1 MRRSLKMFSHGIRNI
16 LLTPFL
22 IWAGLF
28 IFIPLIFIVW
38 YGVTDYDGNFSV
50 ANMALIFKHGF
61 WDAFELSIVLAVIS
75 TIICLLLAYPLCL
88 ILTERQRDNS
98 TIISLLFI
106 LPLWMNSLLSTMAWQ
121 TILEGNG
128 IINQLMRLL
137 GLPALQMIN
146 TPGAIVLGMVYNY
159 LPYMVLP
166 LYISL
171 TKIDKRILEAARD
184 LGANY
189 WQTFTKIILPLTIPG
204 AISGVTMVFI
214 PALTTFVISALLGG
228 GKLLLIGNIIE
239 QEFTFQYDWHV
250 GCALS
255 VILMIF
261 IVLNM
266 LLTTYFERS
275 HEEEDAQ

>member
-1 MRRSLKMFSHGIRNI
+1 MFSHGTRNI

-28 IFIPLIFIVW
+28 IFIPLVCIVW
-38 YGVTDYDGNFSV
+38 YGVTDYDGNFSLS
-50 ANMALIFKHGF
+50 NMGLIFERGYMDALKLSIWLALI
-61 WDAFELSIVLAVIS
+61 S
-75 TIICLLLAYPLCL
+75 TVICLLLAYPLCL
-88 ILTERQRDNS
+88 ILTERQRDNT

-128 IINQLMRLL
+128 IINQIMRLF
-137 GLPALQMIN
+137 GLPTLHMIN
-146 TPGAIVLGMVYNY
+146 TEGAIVLGMVYNF

-166 LYISL
+166 LYIAL
-171 TKIDKRILEAARD
+171 TKIDRRILEAAQD
-184 LGANY
+184 LGASS
-189 WQTFTKIILPLTIPG
+189 WQTFWRVILPLSLPG
-204 AISGVTMVFI
+204 AVSGITMVFI

-228 GKLLLIGNIIE
+228 GKLLLLGNIIE

-266 LLTTYFERS
+266 LVTTYFDKS
-275 HEEEDAQ
+275 DAEEEH

>member
-1 MRRSLKMFSHGIRNI
+1 MFNKLTRNV

-28 IFIPLIFIVW
+28 IFVPLICIVW
-38 YGVTDYDGNFSV
+38 YGVTDKSGNFSL
-50 ANMALIFKHGF
+50 ANMALIFERNYIE
-61 WDAFELSIVLAVIS
+61 ALELSIILALIS
-75 TIICLLLAYPLCL
+75 TLICLFLAYPLCL
-88 ILTERQRDNS
+88 ILTERQRDNT

-121 TILEGNG
+121 TILEHNG
-128 IINQLMRLL
+128 IINQLMKLL
-137 GLPALQMIN
+137 NLPALHMIN
-146 TPGAIVLGMVYNY
+146 TSGAIVVGMVYNF

-166 LYISL
+166 LFISL
-171 TKIDKRILEAARD
+171 TKIDRSVLEAARD
-184 LGANY
+184 LGANS
-189 WQTFTKIILPLTIPG
+189 WQTFLRVILPLSLPG
-204 AISGVTMVFI
+204 AVSGITMVFI
-214 PALTTFVISALLGG
+214 PALTTFVISAMLGG

-266 LLTTYFERS
+266 ILTTAFDPLK
-275 HEEEDAQ
+275 EEGDV

>member
-1 MRRSLKMFSHGIRNI
+1 MFNRLTRNV

-28 IFIPLIFIVW
+28 IFVPLICIVW
-38 YGVTDYDGNFSV
+38 YGVTDKAGNFSLM
-50 ANMALIFKHGF
+50 NLSLIFERKYI
-61 WDAFELSIVLAVIS
+61 DALELSIALALIS
-75 TIICLLLAYPLCL
+75 TLICLLLAYPLCL
-88 ILTERQRDNS
+88 ILTERQRDNT

-121 TILEGNG
+121 TILENNG
-128 IINQLMRLL
+128 IINQLLHLL
-137 GLPALQMIN
+137 NMQPLRMIN
-146 TPGAIVLGMVYNY
+146 TEGAIVVGMVYNF

-171 TKIDKRILEAARD
+171 TKIDRQVLEAARD
-184 LGANY
+184 LGANP
-189 WQTFTKIILPLTIPG
+189 WQTFLRVILPLSLPG
-204 AISGVTMVFI
+204 AVSGVTMVFI

-255 VILMIF
+255 VILMVF
-261 IVLNM
+261 IILNM
-266 LLTTYFERS
+266 MLTMAFDPL
-275 HEEEDAQ
+275 HEEEEV

>member
-1 MRRSLKMFSHGIRNI
+1 MFNKFSRNV

-28 IFIPLIFIVW
+28 IFVPLIFIVW
-38 YGVTDYDGNFSV
+38 YGVTDNDGNFST
-50 ANMALIFKHGF
+50 ANLAMIFQRGF
-61 WDAFELSIVLAVIS
+61 WDALVLSVELALVS
-75 TIICLLLAYPLCL
+75 TVICLLLAYPLCL
-88 ILTERQRDNS
+88 ILTERQRDNT

-128 IINQLMRLL
+128 IINQLLRLVN
-137 GLPALQMIN
+137 LPTLQMIN
-146 TPGAIVLGMVYNY
+146 TPGAIVLGMVYNF

-166 LYISL
+166 LFISL
-171 TKIDKRILEAARD
+171 SKIDRSILEAAQD
-184 LGANY
+184 LGANA
-189 WQTFTKIILPLTIPG
+189 WQKFFRVILPLTLPG
-204 AISGVTMVFI
+204 AVSGITMVFI

-239 QEFTFQYDWHV
+239 QEFTFQYDWHL

-266 LLTTYFERS
+266 LLTMAFDPIK
-275 HEEEDAQ
+275 EEGDAA

>member
-1 MRRSLKMFSHGIRNI
+1 MFNKLTRNI

-28 IFIPLIFIVW
+28 IFVPLIFIVW
-38 YGVTDYDGNFSV
+38 YGVTDYDGNFSLG
-50 ANMALIFKHGF
+50 NLGLILKHGYL
-61 WDAFELSIVLAVIS
+61 DALELSIALALVS
-75 TIICLLLAYPLCL
+75 TVICLLLAYPLCL
-88 ILTERQRDNS
+88 ILTERQRDNT

-121 TILEGNG
+121 TILEHNG
-128 IINQLMRLL
+128 IINQFMRLL
-137 GLPALQMIN
+137 NLPDLHMIN
-146 TPGAIVLGMVYNY
+146 TPGAIVLGMVYNF

-166 LYISL
+166 LFITLS
-171 TKIDKRILEAARD
+171 KIDRSILEAARD
-184 LGANY
+184 LGASY
-189 WQTFTKIILPLTIPG
+189 WQTFVRVILPLSIPG
-204 AISGVTMVFI
+204 AVSGVTMVFI

-261 IVLNM
+261 IVINM
-266 LLTTYFERS
+266 LLTMTVEPL
-275 HEEEDAQ
+275 HGEEGV

>member
-1 MRRSLKMFSHGIRNI
+1 MFKHMTRNI

-28 IFIPLIFIVW
+28 IFVPLICIVW
-38 YGVTDYDGNFSV
+38 YGVTDYDKNFSLS
-50 ANMALIFKHGF
+50 NMSLILERGYLDALKLSV
-61 WDAFELSIVLAVIS
+61 ELALIS
-75 TIICLLLAYPLCL
+75 TIVCLLIAYPLCL
-88 ILTERQRDNS
+88 ILTERERDNT

-121 TILEGNG
+121 TILESNG

-137 GLPALQMIN
+137 NLPTFNMIN
-146 TPGAIVLGMVYNY
+146 TQGAIIVGMVYNF

-166 LYISL
+166 LFISL
-171 TKIDKRILEAARD
+171 SKIDRRILEAARD
-184 LGANY
+184 LGANS
-189 WQTFTKIILPLTIPG
+189 WQTFFRVILPLTIPG
-204 AISGVTMVFI
+204 AVSGVTMVFI
-214 PALTTFVISALLGG
+214 PALTTFVISAMLGG

-255 VILMIF
+255 MILMIF

-266 LLTTYFERS
+266 LLTAAFDPLK
-275 HEEEDAQ
+275 EEETA

>member
-1 MRRSLKMFSHGIRNI
+1 MFNKFSRNV

-28 IFIPLIFIVW
+28 IFVPLIFIVW
-38 YGVTDYDGNFSV
+38 YGVTDNGGNFSTTNL
-50 ANMALIFKHGF
+50 AMIFQRGF
-61 WDAFELSIVLAVIS
+61 WDALVLSVELALVS
-75 TIICLLLAYPLCL
+75 TVICLLLAYPLCL
-88 ILTERQRDNS
+88 ILTERQRDNT

-128 IINQLMRLL
+128 IINQLLRLVN
-137 GLPALQMIN
+137 LPTLQMIN
-146 TPGAIVLGMVYNY
+146 TPGAIVLGMVYNF

-166 LYISL
+166 LFISL
-171 TKIDKRILEAARD
+171 SKIDRSILEAAQD
-184 LGANY
+184 LGANA
-189 WQTFTKIILPLTIPG
+189 WQKFFRVILPLTLPG
-204 AISGVTMVFI
+204 AVSGITMVFI

-239 QEFTFQYDWHV
+239 QEFTFQYDWHL

-266 LLTTYFERS
+266 LLTMAFDPIK
-275 HEEEDAQ
+275 EEGDAA

>member
-1 MRRSLKMFSHGIRNI
+1 MFKRGMRNI

-38 YGVTDYDGNFSV
+38 YGVTDYDGNFSLT
-50 ANMALIFKHGF
+50 NLGLIFQHGY
-61 WDAFELSIVLAVIS
+61 WDAFEISIALALVS

-88 ILTERQRDNS
+88 ILTERERDNT

-121 TILEGNG
+121 TILESNG
-128 IINQLMRLL
+128 ILNQILRQLQ
-137 GLPALQMIN
+137 LPDTHLIN
-146 TPGAIVLGMVYNY
+146 TEWAIVIGMVYNF

-166 LYISL
+166 LFISL
-171 TKIDKRILEAARD
+171 SKIDKNILEAARD

-189 WQTFTKIILPLTIPG
+189 WQTFVRVILPLSIPG
-204 AISGVTMVFI
+204 AISGITMVFI
-214 PALTTFVISALLGG
+214 PSLTTFVISALLGG

-239 QEFTFQYDWHV
+239 QEFTFQYDWHI

-266 LLTTYFERS
+266 LLTTAFDPLK
-275 HEEEDAQ
+275 EDAV

>member
-1 MRRSLKMFSHGIRNI
+1 MFNHGTRNL

-28 IFIPLIFIVW
+28 IFIPLVCIVW
-38 YGVTDYDGNFSV
+38 YGVTDYDGRFSL
-50 ANMALIFKHGF
+50 ANVGLIFERGYL
-61 WDAFELSIVLAVIS
+61 DALELSIWLALIS
-75 TIICLLLAYPLCL
+75 TVICLLMAYPLCL
-88 ILTERQRDNS
+88 ILTERQRDN
-98 TIISLLFI
+98 
-106 LPLWMNSLLSTMAWQ
+106 

-128 IINQLMRLL
+128 IINQIMRLL
-137 GLPALQMIN
+137 SLPDLHMIN
-146 TPGAIVLGMVYNY
+146 TEGAIVLGMVYNY

-166 LYISL
+166 LYITL
-171 TKIDKRILEAARD
+171 TKIDRRILEAARD
-184 LGANY
+184 LGANS
-189 WQTFTKIILPLTIPG
+189 WQTFIKIILPLSLPG
-204 AISGVTMVFI
+204 AVSGITMVFI

-266 LLTTYFERS
+266 LLTTAFDPLK
-275 HEEEDAQ
+275 EEGDAP

>member
-1 MRRSLKMFSHGIRNI
+1 MFNHMTRNI

-28 IFIPLIFIVW
+28 IFVPLIFIVW
-38 YGVTDYDGNFSV
+38 YGVTDYDGNFSLK
-50 ANMALIFKHGF
+50 NMGLIFERGYIDALELSVGLALI
-61 WDAFELSIVLAVIS
+61 S
-75 TIICLLLAYPLCL
+75 TVVCLLLAYPLCL
-88 ILTERQRDNS
+88 ILTERERDNT

-121 TILEGNG
+121 TILESNG

-137 GLPALQMIN
+137 NLPTFNMIN
-146 TPGAIVLGMVYNY
+146 TEGAIVVGMVYNF

-166 LYISL
+166 LFISL
-171 TKIDKRILEAARD
+171 SKIDRSILEAARD
-184 LGANY
+184 LGANS
-189 WQTFTKIILPLTIPG
+189 WQTFVRVILPLTIPG
-204 AISGVTMVFI
+204 AVSGITMVFI

-239 QEFTFQYDWHV
+239 QEFTFQYDWHI

-261 IVLNM
+261 IILNM
-266 LLTTYFERS
+266 LLTTAFDPLK
-275 HEEEDAQ
+275 EEGDAA

>member
-1 MRRSLKMFSHGIRNI
+1 MFKRGIRNI

-28 IFIPLIFIVW
+28 IFVPLIFIVW
-38 YGVTDYDGNFSV
+38 YGVTDYDGNFSPV
-50 ANMALIFKHGF
+50 NLGLILKHGY
-61 WDAFELSIVLAVIS
+61 WDALEISIALALVS
-75 TIICLLLAYPLCL
+75 TVVCLLLAYPLCL
-88 ILTERQRDNS
+88 ILTESERDNT

-128 IINQLMRLL
+128 ILNQILRKLS
-137 GLPALQMIN
+137 LPDTHLIN
-146 TPGAIVLGMVYNY
+146 TEWAIVIGMVYNF

-166 LYISL
+166 LFISL
-171 TKIDKRILEAARD
+171 SKIDKSILEAARD

-189 WQTFTKIILPLTIPG
+189 WQTFIRVILPLSIPG
-204 AISGVTMVFI
+204 AISGITMVFI

-266 LLTTYFERS
+266 ILTTAFDPLK
-275 HEEEDAQ
+275 EEDAV

>member
-1 MRRSLKMFSHGIRNI
+1 MFNKLTRNV

-28 IFIPLIFIVW
+28 IFVPLIFIVW
-38 YGVTDYDGNFSV
+38 YGITDEEGNFSLL
-50 ANMALIFKHGF
+50 NMGLILQHGF
-61 WDAFELSIVLAVIS
+61 WDALELSVALALIS
-75 TIICLLLAYPLCL
+75 TVVCLLLAYPLCL
-88 ILTERQRDNS
+88 ILTERERDNT

-121 TILEGNG
+121 TILEHNG
-128 IINQLMRLL
+128 IINQFMRLL
-137 GLPALQMIN
+137 NLPDLHMIN
-146 TPGAIVLGMVYNY
+146 TPGAIVLGMVYNF

-166 LYISL
+166 LFITLS
-171 TKIDKRILEAARD
+171 KIDRSILEAARD
-184 LGANY
+184 LGASY
-189 WQTFTKIILPLTIPG
+189 WQTFVRVILPLSIPG
-204 AISGVTMVFI
+204 AVSGVTMVFI

-261 IVLNM
+261 IVINM
-266 LLTTYFERS
+266 LLTMTVEPL
-275 HEEEDAQ
+275 HGEEGV

>member
-1 MRRSLKMFSHGIRNI
+1 MFNRGVRNI

-28 IFIPLIFIVW
+28 IFIPLVCIVW
-38 YGVTDYDGNFSV
+38 YGVTDYDGNFSLG
-50 ANMALIFKHGF
+50 NMGLIFEHGYL
-61 WDAFELSIVLAVIS
+61 DALELSIVLALIS
-75 TIICLLLAYPLCL
+75 TLICLLLAYPLCL
-88 ILTERQRDNS
+88 ILTERQRDNT

-137 GLPALQMIN
+137 SLPDLQLIN

-166 LYISL
+166 LYITL
-171 TKIDKRILEAARD
+171 TKIDRRILEAARD

-189 WQTFTKIILPLTIPG
+189 WQTFTKIILPLSIPG
-204 AISGVTMVFI
+204 AISGITMVFI

-261 IVLNM
+261 IMLNM
-266 LLTTYFERS
+266 LLTVAFEPK
-275 HEEEDAQ
+275 EEEQ

>member
-1 MRRSLKMFSHGIRNI
+1 MFDRGLRNI

-38 YGVTDYDGNFSV
+38 YGVTDYDGNFSL
-50 ANMALIFKHGF
+50 ANVGLTFERGYLDAL
-61 WDAFELSIVLAVIS
+61 ELSIVLALIS
-75 TIICLLLAYPLCL
+75 TVICLLLAYPLCL
-88 ILTERQRDNS
+88 ILTERQRDNT

-137 GLPALQMIN
+137 SLPELQMIN
-146 TPGAIVLGMVYNY
+146 TEGAIVLGMVYNY

-166 LYISL
+166 LYIAL
-171 TKIDKRILEAARD
+171 TKIDRRILEAAQD
-184 LGANY
+184 LGANS
-189 WQTFTKIILPLTIPG
+189 WQTFTKIILPLSIPG
-204 AISGVTMVFI
+204 AISGITMVFI

-255 VILMIF
+255 VILMVF

-266 LLTTYFERS
+266 LLTMVFDNS
-275 HEEEDAQ
+275 HEEEDV

>member
-1 MRRSLKMFSHGIRNI
+1 MFKKFTRNI

-38 YGVTDYDGNFSV
+38 YGVTDYDGNFSLTNIALSFKRGYLDALELSV
-50 ANMALIFKHGF
+50 ALALI
-61 WDAFELSIVLAVIS
+61 S
-75 TIICLLLAYPLCL
+75 TLVCLLLAYPLCL
-88 ILTERQRDNS
+88 ILTERERDNT

-137 GLPALQMIN
+137 NLPDLHMIN
-146 TPGAIVLGMVYNY
+146 TEGAIVVGMVYNF

-166 LYISL
+166 LFISL
-171 TKIDKRILEAARD
+171 SKIDRSVLEAARD

-189 WQTFTKIILPLTIPG
+189 WQTFVHVILPLSLPG
-204 AISGVTMVFI
+204 AVSGVTMVFI

-266 LLTTYFERS
+266 LLTMLFEPL
-275 HEEEDAQ
+275 HEEGDAA

>member
-1 MRRSLKMFSHGIRNI
+1 MFNKFTRNI

-28 IFIPLIFIVW
+28 IFVPLIFIVW
-38 YGVTDYDGNFSV
+38 YGVTDYDGNFSLG
-50 ANMALIFKHGF
+50 NIGLIFERGYL
-61 WDAFELSIVLAVIS
+61 DALKLSVELALIS
-75 TIICLLLAYPLCL
+75 TIACLLLAYPLCL
-88 ILTERQRDNS
+88 ILTERERDNT

-121 TILEGNG
+121 TILEHNG
-128 IINQLMRLL
+128 IINQFLRLL
-137 GLPALQMIN
+137 NLPTFHMIN
-146 TPGAIVLGMVYNY
+146 TEGAIVLGMVYNF

-166 LYISL
+166 LFISL
-171 TKIDKRILEAARD
+171 SKIDRSILEAAQD
-184 LGANY
+184 LGANS
-189 WQTFTKIILPLTIPG
+189 WQKFFRVILPLTLPG
-204 AISGVTMVFI
+204 AISGITMVFI

-261 IVLNM
+261 IILNM
-266 LLTTYFERS
+266 LLTTAFDPLK
-275 HEEEDAQ
+275 EEGDSP

>member
-1 MRRSLKMFSHGIRNI
+1 MFNRGMRNI

-38 YGVTDYDGNFSV
+38 YGVTDYGGNFSL
-50 ANMALIFKHGF
+50 ANIGLIFERGYL
-61 WDAFELSIVLAVIS
+61 DALELSIALALVS

-88 ILTERQRDNS
+88 ILTERQRDNT

-128 IINQLMRLL
+128 IINQFMRFF
-137 GLPALQMIN
+137 GLPDLQMIN
-146 TPGAIVLGMVYNY
+146 TPGAIVLGMVYNF

-171 TKIDKRILEAARD
+171 TKIDRSILEAAQD
-184 LGANY
+184 LGANA
-189 WQTFTKIILPLTIPG
+189 WQKFLKIILPLTLPG
-204 AISGVTMVFI
+204 AISGITMVFI

-266 LLTTYFERS
+266 ILTMMFDKS
-275 HEEEDAQ
+275 NAEENF

>member
-1 MRRSLKMFSHGIRNI
+1 MFKRGVRNI
-16 LLTPFL
+16 LITPFL

-28 IFIPLIFIVW
+28 IFVPLIFIVW
-38 YGVTDYDGNFSV
+38 YGVTDNNGNFSTTNL
-50 ANMALIFKHGF
+50 AMIFQRGF
-61 WDAFELSIVLAVIS
+61 WDALVLSVELALIS
-75 TIICLLLAYPLCL
+75 TVICLLLAYPLCL
-88 ILTERQRDNS
+88 ILTERQRDNT

-128 IINQLMRLL
+128 IINQLLRLVN
-137 GLPALQMIN
+137 LPTLQMIN
-146 TPGAIVLGMVYNY
+146 TPGAIVLGMVYNF

-166 LYISL
+166 LFISL
-171 TKIDKRILEAARD
+171 SKIDRSILEAAQD
-184 LGANY
+184 LGANA
-189 WQTFTKIILPLTIPG
+189 WQKFFRVILPLTLPG
-204 AISGVTMVFI
+204 AVSGITMVFI

-239 QEFTFQYDWHV
+239 QEFTFQYDWHL

-266 LLTTYFERS
+266 LLTMAFDPIK
-275 HEEEDAQ
+275 EEGDAA

>member
-1 MRRSLKMFSHGIRNI
+1 MFKKSIRNV

-28 IFIPLIFIVW
+28 IFVPLIFIVW
-38 YGVTDYDGNFSV
+38 YGVTDYDGNFSLTNV
-50 ANMALIFKHGF
+50 GLIFERGYLDALKLSVELALI
-61 WDAFELSIVLAVIS
+61 S
-75 TIICLLLAYPLCL
+75 TVTCLLLAYPLCL
-88 ILTERQRDNS
+88 ILTERERDNT

-121 TILEGNG
+121 TILEYNG
-128 IINQLMRLL
+128 IINQLLRLL
-137 GLPALQMIN
+137 NLPTFHMIN
-146 TPGAIVLGMVYNY
+146 TEGAIVLGMVYNF

-166 LYISL
+166 LFISL
-171 TKIDKRILEAARD
+171 SKIDRSILEAAQD
-184 LGANY
+184 LGANA
-189 WQTFTKIILPLTIPG
+189 WQKFFRVILPLTLPG

-266 LLTTYFERS
+266 LLTTAFDPLK
-275 HEEEDAQ
+275 EEGDAS

>member
-1 MRRSLKMFSHGIRNI
+1 MFNKFSRNV

-38 YGVTDYDGNFSV
+38 YGVTDNNGNFSTTNL
-50 ANMALIFKHGF
+50 AMIFQRGF
-61 WDAFELSIVLAVIS
+61 WDALVLSVELALIS
-75 TIICLLLAYPLCL
+75 TVVCLLLAYPLCL
-88 ILTERQRDNS
+88 ILTERQRDNT

-121 TILEGNG
+121 TILEHNG

-137 GLPALQMIN
+137 NLPDLHMIN
-146 TPGAIVLGMVYNY
+146 TPGAIVLGMVYNF

-166 LYISL
+166 LFIALS
-171 TKIDKRILEAARD
+171 KIDRRILEAARD

-189 WQTFTKIILPLTIPG
+189 WQTFLRVILPLSIPG
-204 AISGVTMVFI
+204 AVSGVTMVFI

-266 LLTTYFERS
+266 LLTAAFDPLK
-275 HEEEDAQ
+275 EEGAAP

>member
-1 MRRSLKMFSHGIRNI
+1 MFNKGLRNI

-28 IFIPLIFIVW
+28 IFIPLVFIVW
-38 YGVTDYDGNFSV
+38 YGVTDYDGNFSLV
-50 ANMALIFKHGF
+50 NMALIFKHGYI
-61 WDAFELSIVLAVIS
+61 DALELSIALALIS
-75 TIICLLLAYPLCL
+75 TVICLLLAYPLCL
-88 ILTERQRDNS
+88 ILTERQRDNT

-137 GLPALQMIN
+137 GLPDLQMIN
-146 TPGAIVLGMVYNY
+146 TPGAIVLGMVYNF

-166 LYISL
+166 LYIAL

-184 LGANY
+184 LGANS
-189 WQTFTKIILPLTIPG
+189 WQTFTKIILPLSIPG
-204 AISGVTMVFI
+204 AISGITMVFI

-266 LLTTYFERS
+266 LLTAAFDKRD
-275 HEEEDAQ
+275 EEATR

>member
-1 MRRSLKMFSHGIRNI
+1 MFSHGVRNV
-16 LLTPFL
+16 LLTPFM

-28 IFIPLIFIVW
+28 IFIPLVCIVW
-38 YGVTDYDGNFSV
+38 YGVTDYDGNFSL
-50 ANMALIFKHGF
+50 ANMGLIFQRGYFDALKLSIALALI
-61 WDAFELSIVLAVIS
+61 S
-75 TIICLLLAYPLCL
+75 TVICLLLAYPLCL
-88 ILTERQRDNS
+88 ILTERQRDNT

-137 GLPALQMIN
+137 DLPDLQLIN

-166 LYISL
+166 LYITL
-171 TKIDKRILEAARD
+171 TKIDRRILEAARD
-184 LGANY
+184 LGANS
-189 WQTFTKIILPLTIPG
+189 WQTFTRVILPLSIPG
-204 AISGVTMVFI
+204 AISGITMVFI

-266 LLTTYFERS
+266 LLTIAFEPK
-275 HEEEDAQ
+275 EEEQ

>member
-1 MRRSLKMFSHGIRNI
+1 MFSQSTRNL

-38 YGVTDYDGNFSV
+38 YGVTDYDGQFSLT
-50 ANMALIFKHGF
+50 NIALIFERGYL
-61 WDAFELSIVLAVIS
+61 DALKLSIWLALIS
-75 TIICLLLAYPLCL
+75 TVVCLLLAYPLCL
-88 ILTERQRDNS
+88 ILTERQRDNT
-98 TIISLLFI
+98 TILSLLFI

-121 TILEGNG
+121 TILERNG
-128 IINQLMRLL
+128 IINQIMRLL
-137 GLPALQMIN
+137 SLPDLQMIN
-146 TPGAIVLGMVYNY
+146 TEGAIVLGMVYNF

-166 LYISL
+166 LYIAL
-171 TKIDKRILEAARD
+171 TKIDRRILEAAQD
-184 LGANY
+184 LGANS
-189 WQTFTKIILPLTIPG
+189 WQTFWRVILPLSLPG
-204 AISGVTMVFI
+204 AVSGITMVFI

-266 LLTTYFERS
+266 ILTTTFDNS
-275 HEEEDAQ
+275 HEEEPL